1 MNLNKKL
8 NTVIVVLFM
17 VCIVVVAIVVLK
29 LTNDSGEKKVDTSV
43 QNSVAPTPM
52 PTPTP
57 KVMLPELVEYY
68 KKNSDLIG
76 WLKIDNTPINNP
88 VMFTPNDP
96 EFYLNKDFNKNKTV
110 AGTLFIDANSQIST
124 PNTNIIIYG
133 HNMKNDTMFGSLSEY
148 ANKSYYESHKT
159 ISFNTLYETGT
170 YEVFGAF
177 YAKVLKK
184 SDTTSFRYYRY
195 YGASTEDEFNQFVNY
210 VKSVRQ
216 YDTGVEPKFGDRFI
230 TLSTCSYHVA
240 NGRFA
245 VVARRVE
252 EANPNEAAQTTM
264 QNSVNN

>member
-1 MNLNKKL
+1 
-8 NTVIVVLFM
+8 M
-17 VCIVVVAIVVLK
+17 VCIVAAAFIILK
-29 LTNDSGEKKVDTSV
+29 LKNSDDVKKNEPKVE
-43 QNSVAPTPM
+43 NSLPPTPA

-57 KVMLPELVEYY
+57 KVMLPELVEHYN
-68 KKNSDLIG
+68 KNNDLIG

-88 VMFTPNDP
+88 VMFTPQDP

-110 AGTLFIDANSQIST
+110 AGTLFIDANSKIST

-148 ANKSYYESHKT
+148 ANKSYYEKHKMIT
-159 ISFNTLYETGT
+159 FNTLYETGT
-170 YEVFGAF
+170 YEIFGAF

-184 SDTTSFRYYRY
+184 SDKTSFRYYRY
-195 YGASTEDEFNQFVNY
+195 YGASTEEEFNTFVNY

-252 EANPNEAAQTTM
+252 QETTNEVATDAT
-264 QNSVNN
+264 QNNVNN